1 MRIFTPFLLLF
12 LLSALALRLNADVV
26 DRVVA
31 SVNGSPILWSD
42 VEEEVRS
49 NALIEGKP
57 PADIT
62 LEERNDALNRLIDN
76 RLLDQQMR
84 QADAVIV
91 DADIQQ
97 QIDKLERDM
106 RRQRKVGDNDE
117 AWKQL
122 LKQYGL
128 SEGDVNERLRQQLG
142 VLEFVELRFRP
153 GAQPNQRQ
161 VQQYYDET
169 FVPEMKKQHAAVPAL
184 ASVQPKIQQILLEQ
198 HITKNM
204 DEYLKIVRAGAN
216 IWRAQ
221 PFASMQQASEKK

>member
-1 MRIFTPFLLLF
+1 MRILAPFLLLF
-12 LLSALALRLNADVV
+12 LLLLLAAGLRADVV

-49 NALIEGKP
+49 NALIDGKP
-57 PADIT
+57 LADIT
-62 LEERNDALNRLIDN
+62 LQERNGALNRLIDN

-91 DADIQQ
+91 DADIQK
-97 QIDKLERDM
+97 QIAKLEHDIRE
-106 RRQRKVGDNDE
+106 QRKVGANDD

-128 SEGDVNERLRQQLG
+128 SEADVNERLRQQLG
-142 VLEFVELRFRP
+142 VLEFIELRFRP

-161 VQQYYDET
+161 VQQYYDQT
-169 FVPEMKKQHAAVPAL
+169 FVPEMKKQHAPVPAL
-184 ASVQPKIQQILLEQ
+184 ASVQPKIQEILLQE
-198 HITKNM
+198 HINRNM
-204 DEYLKIVRAGAN
+204 DEYLKIVRASAN

-221 PFASMQQASEKK
+221 PFASMPQASGSK